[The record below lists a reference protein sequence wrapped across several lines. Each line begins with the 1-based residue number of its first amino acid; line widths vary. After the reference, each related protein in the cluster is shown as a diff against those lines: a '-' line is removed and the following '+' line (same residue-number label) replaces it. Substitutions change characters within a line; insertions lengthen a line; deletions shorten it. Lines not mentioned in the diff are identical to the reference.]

1 MLSMLDKFN
10 QLVIGPS
17 GRARS
22 NRQRLLRRL
31 MRPAWLGTLRRTTP
45 LSNYWGYDR
54 GTPIDR
60 YYIERFLDECRGD
73 IRGHVLEVKNSEY
86 TQRFGT
92 AIVRSDVLDID
103 PTNPQATIVV
113 DLAAAADCIPADT
126 FECVIL
132 TQTLQYIYQPRAA
145 IAQVYRILRPGGV
158 LLMTVP
164 GIIKMDPNFVG
175 TDYRRFTVDSCA
187 ALTTEAF
194 GAEAITI
201 RTYGNVLSAIA
212 FLTGLAHEELSARE
226 LDTRDPAYQLVIA
239 VRAVKPGEKG
249 ARS

>member
-1 MLSMLDKFN
+1 MLSLPNKFK
-10 QLVIGPS
+10 QLVSGPS

-22 NRQRLLRRL
+22 NRQRLLRR
-31 MRPAWLGTLRRTTP
+31 MTRPAWLGTLRRTTP

-60 YYIERFLDECRGD
+60 YYIENFLDECRSD
-73 IRGHVLEVKNSEY
+73 IRGRVLEVKNSDY

-92 AIVRSDVLDID
+92 NVERSDVVDID
-103 PTNPQATIVV
+103 PANPQATIVV
-113 DLAAAADCIPADT
+113 DLAAADGIPAAT
-126 FECVIL
+126 FDCVIL
-132 TQTLQYIYQPRAA
+132 TQTLQYIYQPQAA
-145 IAQVYRILRPGGV
+145 MAHASRILRPGGV

-175 TDYRRFTVDSCA
+175 TDYWRFTVDSCA
-187 ALTTEAF
+187 ALAGAAF
-194 GAEAITI
+194 GAQQITV

-212 FLTGLAHEELSARE
+212 FLTGLAHEELSPHE
-226 LDTRDPAYQLVIA
+226 LDSLDPAYQVVIA
-239 VRAVKPGEKG
+239 VRAVKSGEEA

>member
-22 NRQRLLRRL
+22 NRQRFLRRL
-31 MRPAWLGTLRRTTP
+31 RRPAWLGSLRRTTP
-45 LSNYWGYDR
+45 LSDYWGYDR

-60 YYIERFLDECRGD
+60 YYIERFLAECRDD
-73 IRGHVLEVKNSEY
+73 IRGQVLEVKNSDY

-92 AIVRSDVLDID
+92 GVTRSDVLDIN
-103 PTNPQATIVV
+103 PTNPHATIVV
-113 DLAAAADCIPADT
+113 DLAAADCIPAAT
-126 FECVIL
+126 FDCVIL
-132 TQTLQYIYQPRAA
+132 TQTLQYIYQPQAA
-145 IAQVYRILRPGGV
+145 LAHVYRMLRPGGV
-158 LLMTVP
+158 LLITVP

-175 TDYRRFTVDSCA
+175 CDYWRFTTDSCA
-187 ALTTEAF
+187 ALAGDVF
-194 GAEAITI
+194 GAGQIEV
-201 RTYGNVLSAIA
+201 RTFGNVLTAIA
-212 FLTGLAHEELSARE
+212 FLTGLAHEELSPRE

>member
-1 MLSMLDKFN
+1 MSALLDKFN
-10 QLVIGPS
+10 QWVTGPS

-22 NRQRLLRRL
+22 NRQRLLRRVV
-31 MRPAWLGTLRRTTP
+31 RPAWLGTLRRTTP
-45 LSNYWGYDR
+45 LSDYWGYDR

-60 YYIERFLDECRGD
+60 YYIERFLDECRSD

-86 TQRFGT
+86 TQRFGA

-103 PTNPQATIVV
+103 PTNPHATIVV
-113 DLAAAADCIPADT
+113 DLAAAYCIPTDT

-132 TQTLQYIYQPRAA
+132 TQTLQYIYHPQAA

-175 TDYRRFTVDSCA
+175 TDYWRFTVDSCA
-187 ALTTEAF
+187 ALASEAF
-194 GAEAITI
+194 GAEAITV

-212 FLTGLAHEELSARE
+212 FLTGLAHEELSPRE

-239 VRAVKPGEKG
+239 VRAVKPGEK
-249 ARS
+249 AAHS

>member
-1 MLSMLDKFN
+1 MSTLLSKFN

-22 NRQRLLRRL
+22 NQQRLMRRL

-45 LSNYWGYDR
+45 LSDYWGYDR

-73 IRGHVLEVKNSEY
+73 IRGRVLEVKNSDY

-92 AIVRSDVLDID
+92 GVMHSDVLDID
-103 PTNPQATIVV
+103 PANPHATIVV
-113 DLAAAADCIPADT
+113 DLAAADCIPADT
-126 FECVIL
+126 FDSIIL
-132 TQTLQYIYQPRAA
+132 TQTLQYIYRPNAA
-145 IAQVYRILRPGGV
+145 IAQACRILRPGGV

-175 TDYRRFTVDSCA
+175 TDYWRFTADSCA
-187 ALTTEAF
+187 ALTGEVF
-194 GAEAITI
+194 GAKQIRV
-201 RTYGNVLSAIA
+201 RTYGNVLTAIA
-212 FLTGLAHEELSARE
+212 FLTGLAHEELSPRE
-226 LDTRDPAYQLVIA
+226 LDSADPAYPVVIA
-239 VRAVKPGEKG
+239 VRAVKPDEKA